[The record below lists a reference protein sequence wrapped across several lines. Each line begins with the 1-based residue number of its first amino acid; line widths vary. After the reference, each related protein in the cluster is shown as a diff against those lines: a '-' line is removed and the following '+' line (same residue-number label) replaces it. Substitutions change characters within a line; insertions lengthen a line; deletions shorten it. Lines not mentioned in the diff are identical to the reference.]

1 MRNVNAIVMNY
12 KEFEELVFEASS
24 GHVGIG
30 FEHDGWF
37 YTVDDE
43 GDCDNINEDLSSL
56 LGVTVKAA
64 RIDTTFEEDDVVI
77 ICE

>member
-1 MRNVNAIVMNY
+1 MRNVNAIVMSYN
-12 KEFEELVFEASS
+12 EFEKLVGEASG

-30 FEHDGWF
+30 FENGSWF

-43 GDCDNINEDLSSL
+43 GDCDNINNDLSNH
-56 LGVTVKAA
+56 LGVNVKAV
-64 RIDTTFEEDDVVI
+64 RIDITADEDDVVI